1 MIRALIAL
9 ESRGQRAQLTV
20 FRLLLQAGPLG
31 LAASEI
37 ARAVELRANMLPLQL
52 GILLGAGFLSARRDR
67 PSIHYAANMAGVRA
81 LMARLLQECCGGSL
95 ATCAPVLD
103 RIRCPCSGYE
113 HDQNPLQRAVFMHRQ
128 FRAFDLG

>member
-1 MIRALIAL
+1 MDMTRALIAL
-9 ESRGQRAQLTV
+9 ESRGQPAQLMV

-37 ARAVELRANMLPLQL
+37 ARGLEVRANMLPLQL

-81 LMARLLQECCGGSL
+81 LMARLLQECCGGSRE
-95 ATCAPVLD
+95 TCAPVLD
-103 RIRCPCSGYE
+103 PIRCPC
-113 HDQNPLQRAVFMHRQ
+113 
-128 FRAFDLG
+128 